1 MPDLFTHFAAA
12 RLPAAFLR
20 DPRHQALVLAGTF
33 LPDIG
38 QKGLYFVAQA
48 SERFAS
54 PCHSLVGLL
63 LLCYLGALL
72 LEQPLRRAAFAC
84 LYGGALLHL
93 FLDLFKEN
101 LGIGSLRP
109 FLPFHPA
116 ALEFGWIPTED
127 VVFFLPLDIGVLLIA
142 WILQRRLRR
151 A

>member
-12 RLPAAFLR
+12 RLPSVFLR
-20 DPRHQALVLAGTF
+20 DRRHQALVLAGTF

-38 QKGLYFVAQA
+38 SKGLHFVAQA
-48 SERFAS
+48 SERYGAAS
-54 PCHSLVGLL
+54 HSLVGLL

-72 LEQPLRRAAFAC
+72 LERPLRRAAFAC

-101 LGIGSLRP
+101 VGIGSIRP
-109 FLPFHPA
+109 FLPFSPA

-127 VVFFLPLDIGVLLIA
+127 VVLLIPLDLGVLLLA
-142 WILQRRLRR
+142 WILGRRLRR